1 MFGMMEV
8 SFFFLTPTLSEGE
21 GAWNGLGVFYFFLTP
36 TLSEGEGAWNGL
48 GVFYFL
54 ERIYSSS
61 EDLQIS
67 SEDPQIDF

>member
-1 MFGMMEV
+1 MMGV
-8 SFFFLTPTLSEGE
+8 WIVFLTP
-21 GAWNGLGVFYFFLTP
+21 A
-36 TLSEGEGAWNGL
+36 LSEGEGAWNGL

-67 SEDPQIDF
+67 SEDSQIDSEDPQIDSEDSQMSSEDL